1 MKILYYHYV
10 RPAPD
15 GLPHFRYL
23 HLDDFKVQLDMLDKD
38 YGFVKKRDFLEAFE
52 QGGSLPE
59 GVVLTFD
66 DGFKDHVHYVLPEL
80 KRRGIW
86 GFFFISTG
94 LYAGEKKLLNVH
106 RVHNLL
112 GRHGGVV
119 MLDALRRQLTPEVMA
134 HEHVEEFQRETY
146 THQDN
151 DQATNDF
158 KRIINYFI
166 APGNQGEILDRL
178 MMDFGDEVQLFDA
191 FYMSADE
198 IHALQDEGMIVGNHS
213 VTHPVFSNLSV
224 DDQRVEIQ
232 DSFAFLD
239 KAVGGLEVKA
249 FGYPFGHKHTYTEE
263 TMSLLRE
270 TGCRMAFT
278 TGNRDVV
285 RRDIEEAPLELPRYD
300 CNLFPHGRASYG
312 PYRPGEF

>member
-1 MKILYYHYV
+1 
-10 RPAPD
+10 
-15 GLPHFRYL
+15 
-23 HLDDFKVQLDMLDKD
+23 
-38 YGFVKKRDFLEAFE
+38 
-52 QGGSLPE
+52 
-59 GVVLTFD
+59 
-66 DGFKDHVHYVLPEL
+66 
-80 KRRGIW
+80 
-86 GFFFISTG
+86 
-94 LYAGEKKLLNVH
+94 
-106 RVHNLL
+106 
-112 GRHGGVV
+112 
-119 MLDALRRQLTPEVMA
+119 
-134 HEHVEEFQRETY
+134 
-146 THQDN
+146 
-151 DQATNDF
+151 
-158 KRIINYFI
+158 
-166 APGNQGEILDRL
+166 
-178 MMDFGDEVQLFDA
+178 
-191 FYMSADE
+191 
-198 IHALQDEGMIVGNHS
+198 MIVGNHS